1 MKIVT
6 FLANGFEESE
16 AIIVVD
22 ILRRAGITVE
32 MASITDNLEV
42 VSARQIRVIADKK
55 FSDIKAEDFDA
66 VFLPGGGA
74 GVKNFIA
81 SSDLSNFMKSFYNSD
96 KIIIAICAAPTFLDK
111 LGIIKGK
118 NVTVFPDMI
127 KEIASAKYVD
137 EKVVVDGKL
146 ITSKGFGTAIDLG
159 LKLVE
164 KFVSLDASLE
174 LKKKIVYNP

>member
-22 ILRRAGITVE
+22 ILRRAGIIVE
-32 MASITDNLEV
+32 TASINENLEV
-42 VSARQIRVIADKK
+42 ESSHQIKVIADKK
-55 FSDIKAEDFDA
+55 FSEINCKNFDA
-66 VFLPGGGA
+66 VFLPGGGI
-74 GVKNFIA
+74 GVKNFIESVPLA
-81 SSDLSNFMKSFYNSD
+81 SIVKSFYDSN
-96 KIIIAICAAPTFLDK
+96 KIIIAICAAPTFLEK

-118 NVTVFPDMI
+118 NITLYPDMVKDI
-127 KEIASAKYVD
+127 SSAKCVD
-137 EKVVVDGKL
+137 EKVVIDGKI

-164 KFVSLDASLE
+164 KFISLEKSLD
-174 LKKKIVYNP
+174 LKKKIVYDD